1 MVVDTSR
8 GSLRLCVCVWVE
20 NERFGRRGGNI
31 RGRLSFFDVFCKLGK
46 EFRDVWGTRK
56 C

>member
-1 MVVDTSR
+1 M
-8 GSLRLCVCVWVE
+8 WVE

-31 RGRLSFFDVFCKLGK
+31 RGRLSLFDVFCKLGK

-56 C
+56 CEKLECKNNTFQ